1 MTANVAIPRTLNDLP
16 SPKGF
21 PLLGNALQMHPDRFH
36 LMIEA
41 WAQKLG
47 KFFTVSVI
55 SRRWLVVNDIALA
68 QQALRDRPDGFRRI
82 GSFEPIA
89 IELGMHGVF
98 SAEGDVWREQRRV
111 WMNTLNATQLR
122 RFHDQLMEITRR
134 LLQRWQKAA
143 DAGEAVDVSRDLMR
157 YTVDVTM
164 RFALGHESNTL
175 ERDDDVIQKH
185 LDKIFPALNRRL
197 TALFPYWRYFKLPQ
211 DRELDRSLA
220 ALRLEVGHLIGA
232 ARQRL
237 RDQPTM
243 RTAPTCFLEALLAAQ
258 ESEGSKLD
266 DQTVFAN
273 AITVLLAGEDTTAN
287 SLAWLIHHCCE
298 HPQAFAAMQ
307 AEADAFFADASSPD
321 AHIPRADRFP
331 RLLPHTDAAI
341 NETLRLRP
349 VAPVIFLEALRDT
362 VMDDVAIPA
371 GTQILLALRAAS
383 GSSPSANP
391 PPKFNPIT
399 DDPDKAEAGP
409 GRAATM
415 PFGYGPRMCPGR
427 NLALAELRSV
437 ALMIARNFGLE
448 AVPQE
453 KPVDE
458 KLSFTLV
465 PENLRVRF
473 RRREQQQQNL
483 ARDKSE

>member
-1 MTANVAIPRTLNDLP
+1 MTVEVPGLRTLNDLLQP
-16 SPKGF
+16 PGV
-21 PLLGNALQMHPDRFH
+21 PILGNALQMDPDRFH
-36 LMIEA
+36 LQIEA

-47 KFFTVSVI
+47 KFFTVSVA
-55 SRRWLVVNDIALA
+55 SRRWLVVNDLALA
-68 QQALRDRPDGFRRI
+68 QQALRDRPDGFRRM
-82 GSFEPIA
+82 STLEPIA
-89 IELGMHGVF
+89 VELGMHGVF
-98 SAEGDVWREQRRV
+98 SAEGDFWREQRRV

-122 RFHDQLMEITRR
+122 GFHEQLMAITRK

-143 DAGEAVDVSRDLMR
+143 DRGDAVDVSHDLMR

-197 TALFPYWRYFKLPQ
+197 TAIFPYWRYFKLPQ
-211 DRELDRSLA
+211 DRELDCALA
-220 ALRLEVGHLIGA
+220 ALRVEVGRLIDA

-237 RDQPTM
+237 KDQPAL

-258 ESEGSKLD
+258 ENEGSKLND
-266 DQTVFAN
+266 DTVFAN

-298 HPQAFAAMQ
+298 RPDVFAAMQ
-307 AEADAFFADASSPD
+307 AEADMFLDDAASPN
-321 AHIPRADRFP
+321 AQIPRADRFP

-362 VMDDVAIPA
+362 TLDDLAVPA
-371 GTQILLALRAAS
+371 GTQILLMLRAAA
-383 GSSPSANP
+383 GSAPSANP
-391 PPKFNPIT
+391 PPCFNPIT
-399 DDPDKAEAGP
+399 DDPDKAESGP

-427 NLALAELRSV
+427 NLALAEMRSV
-437 ALMIARNFGLE
+437 VLMLARNFNME
-448 AVPQE
+448 AVPQA

-465 PENLRVRF
+465 PEHLRVRF
-473 RRREQQQQNL
+473 HRRSPRI
-483 ARDKSE
+483 AKTAPA